1 MSSVHVFSFTYRRR
15 LGRLA
20 LRSVLC
26 GYEHSQSRCNPCS
39 KPIAASS
46 HPHTPMDRAGLEQ
59 SAMQARGSKVALRS
73 GGSSKPDQRAA
84 TKRVLLNG
92 SPRRSPVERTCVDPK
107 NPRHHVQLGRSSRGR
122 RDSGQGRFQ
131 VDGKGRPE
139 RKSVARCP
147 ALPGVVQQYAR
158 VCLLTFGKCL
168 KGGVDEEPLRRGW
181 KAANRRACIGCGS
194 NCCVSSGTKSSPR
207 RVCMSKLKRG
217 PPRSL
222 RGGSIGDSL

>member
-46 HPHTPMDRAGLEQ
+46 HPHTPIDRAGLEQ
-59 SAMQARGSKVALRS
+59 SPMQARGSKVALRS

-92 SPRRSPVERTCVDPK
+92 SPRRSPVKRTCVDPK

-122 RDSGQGRFQ
+122 RDTGKGRFQ
-131 VDGKGRPE
+131 VDGKRRPD
-139 RKSVARCP
+139 RKIMARCP
-147 ALPGVVQQYAR
+147 DFPGILLKSASR
-158 VCLLTFGKCL
+158 VC
-168 KGGVDEEPLRRGW
+168 
-181 KAANRRACIGCGS
+181 
-194 NCCVSSGTKSSPR
+194 
-207 RVCMSKLKRG
+207 
-217 PPRSL
+217 
-222 RGGSIGDSL
+222 